1 MPQEMA
7 TPVLVAVAVVTVET
21 ITVERRMRPRQLS
34 PITERTN
41 NVRWYYH
48 GARSTRRT
56 RTTRQEQEQEGVN
69 DRLQNKYKTE
79 CATTER
85 RPART
90 TECTPTKESVATS
103 HPAFEQ

>member
-1 MPQEMA
+1 MLVA
-7 TPVLVAVAVVTVET
+7 VLVPVLLAVLLAVAVVTVET

-69 DRLQNKYKTE
+69 DGYKTS
-79 CATTER
+79 TKQSVRQRNVGLRER
-85 RPART
+85 PNAHQQ
-90 TECTPTKESVATS
+90 KKV
-103 HPAFEQ
+103 